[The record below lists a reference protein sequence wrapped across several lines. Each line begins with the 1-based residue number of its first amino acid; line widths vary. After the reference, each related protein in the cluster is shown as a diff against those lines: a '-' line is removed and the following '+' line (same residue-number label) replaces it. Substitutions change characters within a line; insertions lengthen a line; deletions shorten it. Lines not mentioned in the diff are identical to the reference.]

1 MLQRIKKFIPKRSFP
16 HNYNKHTIGF
26 HNKPLK
32 RASNKVKII
41 VTFWNGGGRFLS
53 RIRANPELLR
63 LLRDLPDIFVYTES
77 CIYTSVPSPLP
88 GYDLLLHTA
97 KRNSCRRGIAVLFLH
112 KYRYCLSKDHS
123 SKKFD
128 ILWLKLKNDI
138 TEVVSVFFM
147 RLVKIIWKISV

>member
-1 MLQRIKKFIPKRSFP
+1 M
-16 HNYNKHTIGF
+16 
-26 HNKPLK
+26 
-32 RASNKVKII
+32 V
-41 VTFWNGGGRFLS
+41 GGRFLS

-112 KYRYCLSKDHS
+112 KYRYCLSKDQR
-123 SKKFD
+123 SKKLD

-147 RLVKIIWKISV
+147 RLVKIIWKISVLNSMMKCDRGLNVTQATQKFFSLEIAMQDSVPIL